1 MKITTEM
8 NSDDEEEEIRTVS
21 PRSTAMLDRNN
32 SCYLWKLC
40 NTKQRVSQD
49 REAREDHGGQEE
61 EEEEPSD
68 SDDKQDN
75 EMSKNKKYKPN
86 RN

>member
-1 MKITTEM
+1 M

-40 NTKQRVSQD
+40 NTKQRVSVLD
-49 REAREDHGGQEE
+49 REAREDRGGQEE

-68 SDDKQDN
+68 SDDEQDN
-75 EMSKNKKYKPN
+75 EMFKNKKYKPN